1 MAQFDVHENPG
12 RNRAII
18 PYVVNIQ
25 SRRLDA
31 AGIRVVVPLVRSTG
45 PRNSEP
51 RLTPKF
57 TILSESLCLHPL
69 AMFAAPLS
77 ALGPVV
83 ASLAGDDEAGRIIAA
98 IDEVIS
104 QAYG

>member
-1 MAQFDVHENPG
+1 MAQFDVHTNPG
-12 RNRAII
+12 RNRATI

-31 AGIRVVVPLVRSTG
+31 VGTRVVVPLVRSSH
-45 PRNSEP
+45 PRNADQ
-51 RLTPKF
+51 RLVPSF
-57 TILSESLCLHPL
+57 QVLSEVLFLNPL
-69 AMFAAPLS
+69 ALFTAPLS

-83 ASLAGDDEAGRIIAA
+83 ASLADDKDAGRIIAA

-104 QAYG
+104 QAFG